1 MKKYLKSLFAIILI
15 VTAIGAAACGKSN
28 GSGSN
33 RIASNASGEKD
44 RPTEVVKIGIGYQ
57 TVTAQTWVQEHEG
70 YTVAFL
76 KALVKSHEFILE
88 NPEEAAKIFAEES
101 GYDETVTTEMVKNIH
116 FESVIYDKD
125 IETMKGDLDFAISVG
140 DVTSMDLEKFVDD
153 SYLKMAYEELGIE
166 YEGN

>member
-1 MKKYLKSLFAIILI
+1 M
-15 VTAIGAAACGKSN
+15 
-28 GSGSN
+28 
-33 RIASNASGEKD
+33 
-44 RPTEVVKIGIGYQ
+44 
-57 TVTAQTWVQEHEG
+57 
-70 YTVAFL
+70 AFL

>member
-57 TVTAQTWVQEHEG
+57 TVTAQTWGSLIMKNQKFLEQE
-70 YTVAFL
+70 L
-76 KALVKSHEFILE
+76 KAAYPEQEFEVSWE
-88 NPEEAAKIFAEES
+88 NATS
-101 GYDETVTTEMVKNIH
+101 GPPLTNNMGAGV
-116 FESVIYDKD
+116 
-125 IETMKGDLDFAISVG
+125 
-140 DVTSMDLEKFVDD
+140 
-153 SYLKMAYEELGIE
+153 
-166 YEGN
+166 